1 MFQIFLGAMD
11 KESVRVVGGNK
22 KGIIDASTL
31 VYKYVFAAG
40 AAADDFLSRGDLMR
54 MVAAWDAV
62 VKHFHEMPIEW
73 IFSVGNKVLKL
84 PISQFNRASQ
94 LYFLIDI
101 CSLDMVWALY
111 KRRARN
117 MEVWGWEPL
126 QMVQIAT

>member
-54 MVAAWDAV
+54 MAAAWEAV

-73 IFSVGNKVLKL
+73 IWCFDRPCAGKADLAAARTAEAQAASHRETTADKERRIEELGKV
-84 PISQFNRASQ
+84 R
-94 LYFLIDI
+94 
-101 CSLDMVWALY
+101 
-111 KRRARN
+111 
-117 MEVWGWEPL
+117 
-126 QMVQIAT
+126 

>member
-54 MVAAWDAV
+54 MATAWEAV
-62 VKHFHEMPIEW
+62 VKHFHKFPTRTPL
-73 IFSVGNKVLKL
+73 V
-84 PISQFNRASQ
+84 P
-94 LYFLIDI
+94 
-101 CSLDMVWALY
+101 
-111 KRRARN
+111 RRTPSTGAA
-117 MEVWGWEPL
+117 
-126 QMVQIAT
+126 ATTPATGEGPG

>member
-40 AAADDFLSRGDLMR
+40 AAADGFLSRGDLMR
-54 MVAAWDAV
+54 MVAAWEAV

-73 IFSVGNKVLKL
+73 IWCFDWPCAGKANLAAARCTGSEARGSAL
-84 PISQFNRASQ
+84 PQ
-94 LYFLIDI
+94 
-101 CSLDMVWALY
+101 
-111 KRRARN
+111 
-117 MEVWGWEPL
+117 
-126 QMVQIAT
+126 

>member
-54 MVAAWDAV
+54 MVAAWEAV

-73 IFSVGNKVLKL
+73 IWCFDGPCAARCSCGTRSAPTRFHWHLLVGDLGACGGERGWCFSA
-84 PISQFNRASQ
+84 P
-94 LYFLIDI
+94 
-101 CSLDMVWALY
+101 
-111 KRRARN
+111 
-117 MEVWGWEPL
+117 
-126 QMVQIAT
+126 

>member
-54 MVAAWDAV
+54 MATAWETV

-73 IFSVGNKVLKL
+73 VRRGCC
-84 PISQFNRASQ
+84 RAQ
-94 LYFLIDI
+94 
-101 CSLDMVWALY
+101 
-111 KRRARN
+111 RTARPGTN
-117 MEVWGWEPL
+117 MRF
-126 QMVQIAT
+126 

>member
-1 MFQIFLGAMD
+1 MFQIFLGTMD

-54 MVAAWDAV
+54 MATAWEAV

-73 IFSVGNKVLKL
+73 ARRGCC
-84 PISQFNRASQ
+84 RAQ
-94 LYFLIDI
+94 
-101 CSLDMVWALY
+101 
-111 KRRARN
+111 RTARPGTN
-117 MEVWGWEPL
+117 MRF
-126 QMVQIAT
+126 